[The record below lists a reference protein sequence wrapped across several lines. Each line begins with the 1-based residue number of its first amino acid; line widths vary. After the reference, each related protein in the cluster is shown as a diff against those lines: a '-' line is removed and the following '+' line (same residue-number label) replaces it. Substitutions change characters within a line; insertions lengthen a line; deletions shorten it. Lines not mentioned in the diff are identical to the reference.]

1 MSVVTTAPAAMVAP
15 HIFSCFHLHLI
26 LSAQN
31 AWPGAVSESY
41 PINFRFIPG
50 RGLAMK
56 VRFKNLD
63 QCEYVDDVITRIFD
77 QV

>member
-1 MSVVTTAPAAMVAP
+1 M
-15 HIFSCFHLHLI
+15 
-26 LSAQN
+26 
-31 AWPGAVSESY
+31 PGLEHFYEVSESY